1 MKNDLSHLNDRLHEM
16 LDAVA
21 DPTDDNGDAITDEEL
36 RLRIARAGAVSA
48 IAGQIIATGRLALEG
63 ERLRSDHPDAD
74 VPRLINAAA
83 RPRVNGQGGH

>member
-21 DPTDDNGDAITDEEL
+21 DPTDDDGQPLSEGEL

-48 IAGQIIATGRLALEG
+48 IAVQIIATGRLALDA
-63 ERLRSDHPDAD
+63 ERLSSDNPDAD